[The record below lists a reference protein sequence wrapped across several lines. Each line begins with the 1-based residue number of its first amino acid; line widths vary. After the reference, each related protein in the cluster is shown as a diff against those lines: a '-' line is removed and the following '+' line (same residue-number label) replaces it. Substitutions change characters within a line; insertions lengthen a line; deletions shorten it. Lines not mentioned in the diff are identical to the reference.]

1 MIYYFIGLLAGVIL
15 ACSWTIPMIIKAKR
29 KRDSKYYDDFLIN
42 LSLLPEK
49 DMEKL
54 LSNLRD
60 SWQKMQKKVETKE

>member
-1 MIYYFIGLLAGVIL
+1 
-15 ACSWTIPMIIKAKR
+15 MIIKAKR